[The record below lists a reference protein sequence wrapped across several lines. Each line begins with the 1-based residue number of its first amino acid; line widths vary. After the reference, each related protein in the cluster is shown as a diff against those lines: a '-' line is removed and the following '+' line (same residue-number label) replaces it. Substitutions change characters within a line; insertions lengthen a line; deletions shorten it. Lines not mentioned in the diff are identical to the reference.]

1 MNYSSPPVLR
11 EIFYFIHFEEMSWC
25 TVKIKEFKNGSCV
38 LFESDIM
45 EFSGV
50 TDGNCDIIQSG

>member
-1 MNYSSPPVLR
+1 MNCSFPPVLS
-11 EIFYFIHFEEMSWC
+11 EIFYFIHFEKRSWC

-45 EFSGV
+45 EFSAV
-50 TDGNCDIIQSG
+50 TDEKSEIIQSG